1 MKLKHLIS
9 LAVLSCSALQVAQAQ
24 AVDNIFR
31 KFSQCD
37 AGFFKA
43 MKQESQIVQALAPTD
58 SVGEALWFKVPNRNA
73 ENNGMTLLTGNPAIS
88 GLPVLSYLDEV
99 SDLGSLGRFYYWG
112 FKVKGTQIEV
122 LEKLKPLVH
131 ESERLRRDT
140 PVYVRTELNTDG
152 VNWVP
157 VKTASGLPKAG
168 TVERAFLFETDDKD
182 NNITKVFCSLQ
193 GSVTAEHL
201 KALRPDID
209 VKEYPVAPKVI
220 SFEDSVVDR
229 DLIAR
234 LQQSVLQQPLF
245 MPKFKRV
252 IVTYKT
258 VSAKSSV
265 FQTDTLV
272 HRGGGLI
279 DVHEDLKFIG
289 FKRQN
294 IAGLVQT
301 KYAYIK
307 ADKKIFKGVSIAKE
321 GIIEVAKS
329 LTKGELAF
337 KSSAT
342 SIFEPAEAGD
352 KASSLS
358 RSCMAG
364 ETVAASTILQSLQGQ
379 ALLLSCNFSGE
390 KPYTSGF
397 ALILDLGLLLH
408 YELPETQ
415 REYKPIYT
423 SITIEQ

>member
-201 KALRPDID
+201 KALQ
-209 VKEYPVAPKVI
+209 Y
-220 SFEDSVVDR
+220 F
-229 DLIAR
+229 
-234 LQQSVLQQPLF
+234 
-245 MPKFKRV
+245 
-252 IVTYKT
+252 
-258 VSAKSSV
+258 
-265 FQTDTLV
+265 
-272 HRGGGLI
+272 
-279 DVHEDLKFIG
+279 
-289 FKRQN
+289 
-294 IAGLVQT
+294 
-301 KYAYIK
+301 
-307 ADKKIFKGVSIAKE
+307 
-321 GIIEVAKS
+321 
-329 LTKGELAF
+329 
-337 KSSAT
+337 
-342 SIFEPAEAGD
+342 
-352 KASSLS
+352 
-358 RSCMAG
+358 
-364 ETVAASTILQSLQGQ
+364 
-379 ALLLSCNFSGE
+379 
-390 KPYTSGF
+390 
-397 ALILDLGLLLH
+397 
-408 YELPETQ
+408 
-415 REYKPIYT
+415 PI
-423 SITIEQ
+423 QV